1 MGNWEGTL
9 KSRKVKT
16 FENYWTVS
24 HWPPP
29 TLIFAFSLY
38 KKLAL
43 KNPHK
48 NIVFSPLGIATALA
62 SLSLGAKG
70 KTLEEILERL
80 KSNVTET
87 TEADIHHSFEHLLQR
102 RSHPGDQ
109 EQIGT
114 GNALFV
120 EKHLQI
126 LAEFKEKAR
135 ALYQAEVFTADFQQ
149 PLEATK
155 LINDYV
161 SNQTQGKIKE
171 LVSEL
176 DESTS
181 MVLVNYLL
189 YRGESGEWL
198 VSRGRGCC
206 LGTCVLTLTTGE
218 EVLRPQSCV
227 FIYITQSP
235 YISTEIY
242 FRY

>member
-114 GNALFV
+114 GNALFADRRHSTSYQDFPATMHCPCTV
-120 EKHLQI
+120 SQTHFLLLLFLSVCFTTATESNTIGKCPPTHLCPQHLFFI
-126 LAEFKEKAR
+126 LRQE
-135 ALYQAEVFTADFQQ
+135 LV
-149 PLEATK
+149 K
-155 LINDYV
+155 LIRLALH
-161 SNQTQGKIKE
+161 SLCSSLWAGFE
-171 LVSEL
+171 LPI
-176 DESTS
+176 
-181 MVLVNYLL
+181 LL
-189 YRGESGEWL
+189 
-198 VSRGRGCC
+198 
-206 LGTCVLTLTTGE
+206 
-218 EVLRPQSCV
+218 P
-227 FIYITQSP
+227 
-235 YISTEIY
+235 
-242 FRY
+242 